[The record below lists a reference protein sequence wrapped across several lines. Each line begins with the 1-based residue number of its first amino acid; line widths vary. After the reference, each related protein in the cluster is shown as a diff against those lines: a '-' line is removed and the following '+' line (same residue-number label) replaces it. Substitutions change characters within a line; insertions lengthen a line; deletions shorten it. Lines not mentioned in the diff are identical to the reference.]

1 MTPGTLA
8 GMRLTLPA
16 TLMET
21 DGDAVPLTFTL
32 VAVPPEP
39 VRVTVTDATGHVT
52 LAVRT
57 LDDRRVEP
65 TATFRVTLP
74 DDSVFDLVKEMAEE
88 RVEMWRS
95 AGVLRTGDETD
106 ATLGLSPE

>member
-1 MTPGTLA
+1 M
-8 GMRLTLPA
+8 
-16 TLMET
+16 
-21 DGDAVPLTFTL
+21 PLTFSL

-52 LAVRT
+52 L
-57 LDDRRVEP
+57 
-65 TATFRVTLP
+65 P

-88 RVEMWRS
+88 RIEMWDS